1 MGRLVGAVL
10 LSLCFASSAR
20 AQVPADAVP
29 TEPTPES
36 LAQAWFDQLFGG
48 DIVQYWRTEWAGGTL
63 DYGVARR
70 WQAGRPEIFVHI
82 IAPRAYAEL
91 NFLLRERDDQR
102 VEILYYR
109 TPELFPGGRKTAR
122 VMPVAKPD
130 PLERLPFAPGLPAI
144 VELLPSSA
152 DEYTWKRL
160 ADVRT
165 KTADCRLIEGA
176 SRKPDLGFDRIV
188 LALDRK
194 TGVALDTRWYL
205 GANLVRHVTSAT
217 SDVRDEGG
225 RILPRRHSVGLP
237 GAETQNFVSIRLMLD
252 PVFPEQQFTTQNL
265 KTGRF
270 PTY

>member
-1 MGRLVGAVL
+1 MGTIVRAGLLA
-10 LSLCFASSAR
+10 LSLALCAR
-20 AQVPADAVP
+20 AQEPAGAP
-29 TEPTPES
+29 AAEPSPEA

-48 DIVQYWRTEWAGGTL
+48 DIVQFWQTEWAGGTL
-63 DYGVARR
+63 HYGVARR
-70 WQAGRPEIFVHI
+70 WQEGRPEIFVRI
-82 IAPRAYAEL
+82 LAPRAYEEL
-91 NFLLRERDDQR
+91 NFLLRERDEKR
-102 VEILYYR
+102 VEVLYYR

-122 VMPVAKPD
+122 VMPVAKPG
-130 PLERLPFAPGLPAI
+130 PMERLPFAPGLPAI
-144 VELLPSSA
+144 AELLPARA

-160 ADVRT
+160 GDVRT

-176 SRKPDLGFDRIV
+176 PRKPDQGFDRIV

-205 GANLVRHVTSAT
+205 GANLVRHVTTAP

-225 RILPRRHSVGLP
+225 RMLPSRHSVDQPDGEP
-237 GAETQNFVSIRLMLD
+237 QNFVSLRLMLD
-252 PVFPEQQFTTQNL
+252 PVFPEQLFTTQNL

>member
-1 MGRLVGAVL
+1 MGTIVRACLLVI
-10 LSLCFASSAR
+10 SLALGAR
-20 AQVPADAVP
+20 AQGPAETPAA
-29 TEPTPES
+29 EPAPEA
-36 LAQAWFDQLFGG
+36 LAQAWFDQLFAG
-48 DIVQYWRTEWAGGTL
+48 DVVQIWETEWAGGTL
-63 DYGVARR
+63 HYGVARR
-70 WQAGRPEIFVHI
+70 WIGGRPEIFLHI
-82 IAPRAYAEL
+82 IAPRAYEEL
-91 NFLLRERDDQR
+91 NFLLRERDEKR
-102 VEILYYR
+102 IEILYYR
-109 TPELFPGGRKTAR
+109 TPELFPGGKKAAR
-122 VMPVAKPD
+122 VMPVANPG
-130 PLERLPFAPGLPAI
+130 PMERLPFAPGLPAI
-144 VELLPSSA
+144 AELLPARA

-176 SRKPDLGFDRIV
+176 PRKPDLGFDRIV

-205 GANLVRHVTSAT
+205 GANLVRHVTSAP

-225 RILPRRHSVGLP
+225 RMLPRRHSVGQP
-237 GAETQNFVSIRLMLD
+237 GSETQNFVSIRLMLD